1 MILFRLSKI
10 FSRQRITINKNKRMY
25 LSRSIIIPRHL
36 VKTRIMQSI
45 KLSETAIYGSG
56 THFRSKRDFFNG
68 LESKVGGPKFCHF
81 LGCSVSIS

>member
-1 MILFRLSKI
+1 MIVFRLSKI

-45 KLSETAIYGSG
+45 KLSQTAISGSG
-56 THFRSKRDFFNG
+56 THFRSNRPFKRFKIG
-68 LESKVGGPKFCHF
+68 K
-81 LGCSVSIS
+81 